1 MPDIVAILVPCAIIL
16 VVLAVLNVPLY
27 LAILGP
33 TLYLAIFV
41 VKVPVESI
49 FTGMFDNVAKT
60 SFLCIPF
67 FILTGTI
74 IQASTLGSRLI
85 DFFMVL
91 LRHTKAGLAVA
102 CLFANAL
109 FGAISGSSPA
119 AVATFGKVVYEPLA
133 KAQGPSLS
141 TGIIVSS
148 GALSTII
155 PPSITLIVYGI
166 ATETSVTS
174 LFMGGFLPGLL
185 LVALV
190 AVYLFWRCSR
200 NIKLGLYDAQV
211 QPRATAGEIKTSF
224 IRAIPVL
231 ILPVIILGGIYSG
244 IFTPTEAGAVAAVYS
259 FVVAV
264 FVLKD
269 IKFSALPKQ
278 LVDAGKTAGQI
289 FILIAV
295 STCFAQMA
303 TMAQLPALV
312 TESFGSFDKF
322 MFLLMLNVLLLIVG
336 CFFDTSAAVLIL
348 APLLLPTAK
357 LLGIDPIHLGLVFT
371 VNLSIG
377 MFTPPFGLNIFVAQ
391 SILKKSMGEISKAL
405 IPYIIL
411 YIAGLFIIT
420 YVPGLTLLLP
430 NLLA

>member
-1 MPDIVAILVPCAIIL
+1 MPDVVAILIPCAIIL

-33 TLYLAIFV
+33 TLYLALFV

-67 FILTGTI
+67 FILTGTF

-102 CLFANAL
+102 CLFANAV

-141 TGIIVSS
+141 TGVIVSS

-155 PPSITLIVYGI
+155 PPSITLIIYGI
-166 ATETSVTS
+166 ATESSVTS

-190 AVYLFWRCSR
+190 AGYLFWRCAR
-200 NIKLGLYDAQV
+200 NSKLGLYESQA
-211 QPRATAGEIKTSF
+211 QPRATAGEIKTTF

-269 IKFSALPKQ
+269 IKFSQIPRQ
-278 LVDAGKTAGQI
+278 LADAGKTAGQI
-289 FILIAV
+289 FILISV

-303 TMAQLPALV
+303 TMAQLPTLI
-312 TESFGSFDKF
+312 TESFGSFDKI

-336 CFFDTSAAVLIL
+336 CFFDTGAAVLIL

-357 LLGIDPIHLGLVFT
+357 VLGIDPIHLGLVFT

-391 SILKKSMGEISKAL
+391 SVLKKSMGEISRAL

-411 YIAGLFIIT
+411 YIVGLLIIT

-430 NLLA
+430 NILS